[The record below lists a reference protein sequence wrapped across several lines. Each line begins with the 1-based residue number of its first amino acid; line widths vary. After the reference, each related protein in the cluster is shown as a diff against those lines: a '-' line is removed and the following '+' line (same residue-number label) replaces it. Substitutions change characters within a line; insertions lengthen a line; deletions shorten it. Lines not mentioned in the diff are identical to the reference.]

1 MSAVAQPSGTVTLV
15 FTDIEGSTR
24 LLDDLGQDGYR
35 DALADHREVI
45 REAFGRYGGY
55 EVDNQGDSF
64 FYAFTTATDAVGAV
78 REAMAALDGGPI
90 AVRVGVHTGEPGLDP
105 PKYVGLDVH
114 TAARIMAVGHGGQVV
129 LSQSTRDLLD
139 DSFALSDLGEHRLK
153 DLSGPRRLYQLG
165 AGRFAPLKT
174 LHRTNLPVPAAAFV
188 GRARELDELA
198 VILREGKRLLTLI
211 GPGGVGK
218 TRLALQAVAEAADS
232 FPDGV
237 WWVPLAPLRD
247 PGLVLSSVALALGVP
262 EQPGRGLEET
272 LIDVLSAGR
281 AILLLDNLEHLLPAA
296 AASVATLR
304 DAGGATVVVTSRER
318 LQLSGDHVYTV
329 APLAAPEAVELFFA
343 RTAALGFD
351 AVDADSV
358 AELCSRLDNLP
369 LAVELA
375 AARAGLLAPAE
386 ILSRLG
392 GRLDR
397 LKGGRDADPRQQ
409 TLRATIA
416 WSHDLLDRSE
426 RELFAAFA
434 VFTGG
439 ATIDAVEAVCNVD
452 LDVLTSVFDKSLVR
466 RTGERVWMLET
477 VREFASEQFAAGSF
491 ADEVADRHAEY
502 YLALAETLDRELHGP
517 GQVQAS
523 NGSRPSAKTCARP
536 SSGCSTEIRP
546 RPSAWSLPFGGSGS
560 CAVIT
565 RKAANCWPPRSSR
578 LPLKRRRPGRPPSW
592 GRDCSPRSR
601 ATMRWRWVCSRKGWR
616 ARAPPA
622 RPSPR
627 PRRSACSRS
636 SPGSAGTSRFVSAR
650 RRLQRPARRVTAG
663 CSEL

>member
-1 MSAVAQPSGTVTLV
+1 
-15 FTDIEGSTR
+15 
-24 LLDDLGQDGYR
+24 
-35 DALADHREVI
+35 
-45 REAFGRYGGY
+45 
-55 EVDNQGDSF
+55 
-64 FYAFTTATDAVGAV
+64 
-78 REAMAALDGGPI
+78 MAALGGGPI

-139 DSFALSDLGEHRLK
+139 DSFALLDLGEHRLK

-188 GRARELDELA
+188 GRGRELDELG
-198 VILREGKRLLTLI
+198 VILGEGKPLLTLA

-237 WWVPLAPLRD
+237 WWVPLASLRD

-262 EQPGRGLEET
+262 EQHGRELEET
-272 LIDVLSAGR
+272 LIDVLSAGS

-318 LQLSGDHVYTV
+318 LQISGEHVYHRRAVGGT
-329 APLAAPEAVELFFA
+329 EAVELFFA
-343 RTAALGFD
+343 GPPRSGSTQLTPTR
-351 AVDADSV
+351 SRSR
-358 AELCSRLDNLP
+358 SRLDNLP

-409 TLRATIA
+409 TLRA
-416 WSHDLLDRSE
+416 HDR
-426 RELFAAFA
+426 
-434 VFTGG
+434 
-439 ATIDAVEAVCNVD
+439 
-452 LDVLTSVFDKSLVR
+452 LVAR
-466 RTGERVWMLET
+466 
-477 VREFASEQFAAGSF
+477 
-491 ADEVADRHAEY
+491 
-502 YLALAETLDRELHGP
+502 LA
-517 GQVQAS
+517 
-523 NGSRPSAKTCARP
+523 
-536 SSGCSTEIRP
+536 
-546 RPSAWSLPFGGSGS
+546 
-560 CAVIT
+560 
-565 RKAANCWPPRSSR
+565 
-578 LPLKRRRPGRPPSW
+578 
-592 GRDCSPRSR
+592 
-601 ATMRWRWVCSRKGWR
+601 
-616 ARAPPA
+616 
-622 RPSPR
+622 
-627 PRRSACSRS
+627 
-636 SPGSAGTSRFVSAR
+636 
-650 RRLQRPARRVTAG
+650 RPARA
-663 CSEL
+663 